1 MEDISFGIGT
11 RLNHPEYGFG
21 VVIQVKS
28 NSYLITFQNQGTRE
42 ILRSYDTFEVIDHME
57 QPDDLMSYE
66 TLELA
71 LIKVLRQFSDIQED
85 VQIADKW
92 KGGKIVIH
100 PGNTDLKGYEM
111 PIQTFFKKIIMVRDR
126 IRVLEQ
132 KVNSSNISEEEKISI
147 QQYITRSYGSLT
159 SFNILFKNK
168 IDSFTGESGNKN

>member
-1 MEDISFGIGT
+1 MENIEFGVGT

-28 NSYLITFQNQGTRE
+28 GTYLITFQDVGIRE
-42 ILRSYDTFEVIDHME
+42 IGKNYEKFEVIDLLE

-66 TLELA
+66 MLEQSLTK
-71 LIKVLRQFSDIQED
+71 ILREFSDIQE
-85 VQIADKW
+85 VVSISDKW
-92 KGGKIVIH
+92 RGGKLVLY
-100 PGNTDLKGYEM
+100 PANPEMKSYEM
-111 PIQTFFKKIIMVRDR
+111 PIQTFFKKIVMVRDR

-132 KVNSSNISEEEKISI
+132 KVNSSNIEEDEKIAI

-168 IDSFTGESGNKN
+168 SDSFVGESGK

>member
-1 MEDISFGIGT
+1 MEDISLGIGS

-28 NSYLITFQNQGTRE
+28 GSYLITFQEQGTRE
-42 ILRSYDTFEVIDHME
+42 ILKSYDSFEIIDQME

-71 LIKVLRQFSDIQED
+71 LVKILRQFSDIQEN

-92 KGGKIVIH
+92 KGGKLVLS
-100 PGNTDLKGYEM
+100 PGNPDVKGYEM
-111 PIQTFFKKIIMVRDR
+111 SIQTFFKKIIMVRDR

-168 IDSFTGESGNKN
+168 IDSFIGESGNK